1 MVGRPQSPT
10 CSSALNFSLDTDRC
24 DYEAADGMREADV
37 SMPDRV
43 IVEVADP
50 QAATRFALEGSE
62 SSTRQALIR
71 RALITGGT
79 LSLGGVV
86 IGGLPR
92 LAHSAPSPAQDAR
105 VLNLVLLLEHLEA
118 EFYADAIRRGS
129 LTGELRQFARVVG
142 AHERAHVAF
151 ISKALGKAARKE
163 PTFSF
168 GNATRDPAKF
178 TAAALALEDL
188 GVAAYNGQAA
198 NLTKPTLAAAARIVS
213 VEARHAAW
221 IRFIAGESP
230 APGPTDQPATAAK
243 VTAAVRRTKFVKSS

>member
-1 MVGRPQSPT
+1 
-10 CSSALNFSLDTDRC
+10 
-24 DYEAADGMREADV
+24 
-37 SMPDRV
+37 MPDRV
-43 IVEVADP
+43 TVQVPDAE
-50 QAATRFALEGSE
+50 AATRDALDPAQSR
-62 SSTRQALIR
+62 TRRELVR
-71 RALITGGT
+71 RALVAGGT
-79 LSLGGVV
+79 LTLGGVL

-92 LAHSAPSPAQDAR
+92 LAHSAPSPAQDVR

-118 EFYADAIRRGS
+118 EFYADALRRGGM
-129 LTGELRQFARVVG
+129 TGELLQFARVVG
-142 AHERAHVAF
+142 GHERAHVAF
-151 ISKALGKAARKE
+151 IAKTLGSAARKK

-168 GNATRDPAKF
+168 GKATRNPADF

-243 VTAAVRRTKFVKSS
+243 VTAEVRRTKFVRSS